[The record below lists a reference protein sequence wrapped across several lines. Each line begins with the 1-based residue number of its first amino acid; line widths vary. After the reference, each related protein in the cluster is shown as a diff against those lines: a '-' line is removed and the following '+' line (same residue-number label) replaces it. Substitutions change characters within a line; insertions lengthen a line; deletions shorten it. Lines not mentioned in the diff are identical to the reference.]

1 MEAALAEMAL
11 DDLNKDMDDDN
22 DFVDDKGT
30 RAIRTFVIEFRFL
43 THSERA

>member
-30 RAIRTFVIEFRFL
+30 PAIPNIC
-43 THSERA
+43 H